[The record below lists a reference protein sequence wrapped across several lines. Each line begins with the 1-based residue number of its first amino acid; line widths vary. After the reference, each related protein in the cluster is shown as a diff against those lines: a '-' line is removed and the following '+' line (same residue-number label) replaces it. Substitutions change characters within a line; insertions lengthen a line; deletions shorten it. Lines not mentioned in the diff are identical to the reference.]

1 MNKNNNKIY
10 TTSETLTLLNNA
22 YKIIVEKE
30 KYHMKNS
37 KSPIDLDSIK
47 SLYAGFY
54 AGFKLLLKLPDLPDD
69 IKFDLIAK
77 KSIIDKLYIS
87 NITYPE
93 LNMLKILK
101 NNANRQN
108 TENLKKLA
116 NKYLNQKA
124 LELTNLQALE
134 LKAKVTELNNFEK
147 NKLNKLKIN
156 SLAKLAANMNKL
168 QLQK

>member
-1 MNKNNNKIY
+1 MNITPRK
-10 TTSETLTLLNNA
+10 TLTLLNNA

-37 KSPIDLDSIK
+37 KSHIDLDTIK

-54 AGFKLLLKLPDLPDD
+54 AGFKLLLKLSDLPDD

-93 LNMLKILK
+93 LNMLKI
-101 NNANRQN
+101 
-108 TENLKKLA
+108 
-116 NKYLNQKA
+116 
-124 LELTNLQALE
+124 
-134 LKAKVTELNNFEK
+134 EK
-147 NKLNKLKIN
+147 RY
-156 SLAKLAANMNKL
+156 
-168 QLQK
+168 

>member
-54 AGFKLLLKLPDLPDD
+54 AGFKLLLKSQDLPDD

>member
-116 NKYLNQKA
+116 NEYLTQKA
-124 LELTNLQALE
+124 KKLTNLQALE

>member
-54 AGFKLLLKLPDLPDD
+54 AGFKLLLKSPDLPDD

-93 LNMLKILK
+93 LNMLKKSLKIMQIDKIL
-101 NNANRQN
+101 
-108 TENLKKLA
+108 NLKKLA
-116 NKYLNQKA
+116 NEYLTQKA
-124 LELTNLQALE
+124 KKLTNLQALE